1 MAVQDI
7 GKFVV
12 KVPGGRPP
20 KQYQV
25 ELNKETG
32 ATVTYDVTRIGQ
44 KDAVLRNDA
53 QIVNGEKIYVT
64 QFVPNSN
71 GNLPTG
77 QDGKFLSETVARQSD
92 QARTAFYQKNSPKAG
107 KDLGIPGVKNTGN
120 QEEQQLESTETTDS
134 ANLTYFNDPNIPAGK
149 TQTEN
154 SFGHWAYPKEVRE
167 SGQDFIKFSMIEY
180 APRKLSAVKIDRRF
194 SDKQKVTLGS
204 VSLPIQPAIND
215 RNTVDWQGEGVNP
228 LQIAGARAALVASAG
243 KNFEGAAEAT
253 YKIFEDQLGAE
264 QENLKQYLRLWA
276 AGKAVGVN
284 LLPRV
289 AGATV
294 NPNLELLFNGP
305 QLRPFSFAFR
315 LSPRSVDEARQVKSI
330 IRFFKQGMAV
340 RKSSQDIF
348 LKTPNVFEIQY
359 IFNKDKRDAAHPGLN
374 AIKLCALTSCNVE
387 YTPDGS
393 YSTFGDGTMTSYG
406 INLDFTE
413 LEPVYSDDY
422 EDDFKKIDTQ
432 GSNANNALGY

>member
-1 MAVQDI
+1 MATQDI

-12 KVPGGRPP
+12 KVPGTLAT
-20 KQYQV
+20 KNYQV

-32 ATVTYDVTRIGQ
+32 STVTYDVTNLGQ

-53 QIVNGEKIYVT
+53 QVVNGEKIYIT
-64 QFVPNSN
+64 QFVPNTN
-71 GNLPTG
+71 GNLPSG
-77 QDGKFLSETVARQSD
+77 QDAKFLSEVVAKQSD
-92 QARTAFYQKNSPKAG
+92 QARSAFYQKNAPKVG
-107 KDLGIPGVKNTGN
+107 KDLSVPGVKNTSN
-120 QEEQQLESTETTDS
+120 NEQQQLESTEAADI
-134 ANLTYFNDPNIPAGK
+134 TYFDDPNIPAGK

-154 SFGHWAYPKEVRE
+154 SFGHWAYPKEVRDSE
-167 SGQDFIKFSMIEY
+167 QDFIKFSMIEY
-180 APRKLSAVKIDRRF
+180 APRKLSAVKVDKRF

-215 RNTVDWQGEGVNP
+215 RNTVDWQGEGINP

-243 KNFEGAAEAT
+243 VNAESAAASALKTFETE
-253 YKIFEDQLGAE
+253 LGGE

-289 AGATV
+289 AGAVV

-315 LSPRSVDEARQVKSI
+315 LSPRNADEARQVKSI

-340 RKSSQDIF
+340 RKSSENIF
-348 LKTPNVFEIQY
+348 LKTPNIFEIQY

-393 YSTFGDGTMTSYG
+393 YATFGDGTMTSYG
-406 INLDFTE
+406 LNLDFTE

-422 EDDFKKIDTQ
+422 EDDFKKIDTK
-432 GSNANNALGY
+432 GSKANNAIGY